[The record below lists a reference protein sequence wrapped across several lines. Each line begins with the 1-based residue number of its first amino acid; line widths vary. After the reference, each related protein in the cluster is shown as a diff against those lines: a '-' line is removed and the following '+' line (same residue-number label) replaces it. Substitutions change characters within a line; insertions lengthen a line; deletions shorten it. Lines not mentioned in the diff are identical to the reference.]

1 MEYLSMA
8 FIFQLIGIPVYIYAR
23 REENKDGEIMT
34 PIERAAAWIITIVA
48 LIAIIVMFSG
58 KK

>member
-1 MEYLSMA
+1 MMA

-34 PIERAAAWIITIVA
+34 PIERAAAWIIAIVA